1 MPRKPKSTRW
11 ILFWRAVVEIAGII
25 FLFYSNLL
33 MGEFD
38 GRAGRGKTLPAAL
51 EDIFT
56 RKNVA
61 VALITATVGFAV
73 WEMFRKWIDEAGRDS
88 GK

>member
-1 MPRKPKSTRW
+1 MPRKLKSTRW

-33 MGEFD
+33 MGEFN
-38 GRAGRGKTLPAAL
+38 GRAGRDKTLAAAL
-51 EDIFT
+51 VDIFT

-61 VALITATVGFAV
+61 IAVVTATVGFAV
-73 WEMFRKWIDEAGRDS
+73 WELFRKWIDEAGKDR
-88 GK
+88 G

>member
-1 MPRKPKSTRW
+1 MPRKPKTPRW

-33 MGEFD
+33 MGEFN
-38 GRAGRGKTLPAAL
+38 GRAGRGKTWSAAF

-56 RKNVA
+56 GKNMA
-61 VALITATVGFAV
+61 IALVTATVGFAV
-73 WEMFRKWIDEAGRDS
+73 WELFRKWISEAERDR
-88 GK
+88 G

>member
-1 MPRKPKSTRW
+1 MLRKLKSKRW
-11 ILFWRAVVEIAGII
+11 ILFWRAVVEIAGIV

-33 MGEFD
+33 MGEFN
-38 GRAGRGKTLPAAL
+38 GRAGVGKTWGAAF

-61 VALITATVGFAV
+61 IALLTATVGFAV
-73 WEMFRKWIDEAGRDS
+73 WEIFRKWLEEAGNKD
-88 GK
+88 

>member
-1 MPRKPKSTRW
+1 MPRKPKSPRW
-11 ILFWRAVVEIAGII
+11 ILFWRAVIEIAGII

-33 MGEFD
+33 MGEFN
-38 GRAGRGKTLPAAL
+38 GRAGVGKTWGAAF

-61 VALITATVGFAV
+61 IALLTATVGFAV
-73 WEMFRKWIDEAGRDS
+73 WEMFRKWLEDAG
-88 GK
+88 KQQ

>member
-11 ILFWRAVVEIAGII
+11 ILFWRAVIEIAGII

-33 MGEFD
+33 MGEFNA
-38 GRAGRGKTLPAAL
+38 RAGAGKTWSAAF

-56 RKNVA
+56 RKNMMIA
-61 VALITATVGFAV
+61 VLTATVGFAV
-73 WEMFRKWIDEAGRDS
+73 WEMFRKWLEDAGKNRD
-88 GK
+88 

>member
-1 MPRKPKSTRW
+1 MLRKPKSTHW
-11 ILFWRAVVEIAGII
+11 ILFWRAVIEIAGII

-33 MGEFD
+33 MGEFN
-38 GRAGRGKTLPAAL
+38 GRAGAGKSWAAAF

-61 VALITATVGFAV
+61 IALITATVGFTV
-73 WEMFRKWIDEAGRDS
+73 WELFRKWLEEAGRRE
-88 GK
+88 

>member
-1 MPRKPKSTRW
+1 MLRKLKSKRW
-11 ILFWRAVVEIAGII
+11 ILFWRAVIEIAGIV

-33 MGEFD
+33 MGEFN
-38 GRAGRGKTLPAAL
+38 GRAGVGKTWTAAL

-61 VALITATVGFAV
+61 IALLTATVGFAV
-73 WEMFRKWIDEAGRDS
+73 WEMFRKWLEDAGKRQ
-88 GK
+88 